1 MFVLEIALGCLK
13 ECLDPDPQ
21 TKNMWA
27 KPVFHGPTVPT
38 TLCVKTNQGDSLTFY
53 PYSLSSPYP
62 FCSQPF
68 RRLHSSLSRHHRSIC
83 RHCVQL
89 PEPRSPPSRCG
100 PHTGSP
106 AHPSESVLPSATL
119 CYRKQRILRENLPK
133 IGNGLFSAIF
143 TCRK

>member
-38 TLCVKTNQGDSLTFY
+38 TLCVKTNQGDSLIFY

-68 RRLHSSLSRHHRSIC
+68 RRLHSSISRRHRSIC

-89 PEPRSPPSRCG
+89 PEPALHLHGVVHTQDPQLTHRSLCCRQPLYA
-100 PHTGSP
+100 TGN
-106 AHPSESVLPSATL
+106 
-119 CYRKQRILRENLPK
+119 R
-133 IGNGLFSAIF
+133 GF
-143 TCRK
+143 